1 VKAHH
6 DRPAVDGD
14 TLRDIPDLMI
24 DHFWSKCEEHLPEG
38 WRLFLTALPTEK
50 GLVYQAG
57 AALADP
63 LPGEQPR
70 MQSEWKGMPERAL
83 EQLFYRLRD
92 GLVSPLRPLDEPPPG
107 AGSPASR

>member
-6 DRPAVDGD
+6 DRAAVDGD
-14 TLRDIPDLMI
+14 TLRDIGHLRI

-38 WRLFLTALPTEK
+38 WSLSLSTLPTEK
-50 GLVYQAG
+50 GYVYQA
-57 AALADP
+57 LAVLLDAV
-63 LPGEQPR
+63 PGEQPR
-70 MQSEWKGMPERAL
+70 VQSEWRGMPERAL

-92 GLVSPLRPLDEPPPG
+92 GLVSRPQPPDEPPPG